1 MLPPLKRRLLHFA
14 LACAPLAMM
23 SPVSAQPAVDPSVG
37 DTARPFRATV
47 AQDTLWDI
55 AGKVA
60 GQAGVSR
67 QQVMVAILRRNPEA
81 FVKGN
86 IHRLR
91 LGASLM
97 LPSVTDLRAEDRTAA
112 AALLEAHFKAMKAGE
127 AMAPL
132 PALAGGAVAPAPA
145 ASAVAPAPAP
155 SGVASAARTP
165 SAPMSAS
172 APASA
177 SAAPKPGVSAPASAP
192 VVVATAP
199 ERVVSVAEPEP
210 QRAPASASV
219 TPLRPAAD
227 AATEEPASSG
237 LGWLPWALVG
247 GLVVVGGG
255 IALWRRQASTGGG
268 VAEAPSRAMEAAAP
282 APRNFDVSTAA
293 VDMART
299 LEASPLVTELVR
311 AVETDRPAPENDEP
325 VAVVSGNAD
334 DPDVRGA
341 LRVEMARTCLEI
353 GREAD
358 ARALLEAVL
367 REDAARHQAAASE
380 ILARMG

>member
-1 MLPPLKRRLLHFA
+1 MLPPLKRRLLHIA
-14 LACAPLAMM
+14 LACAPLVMT
-23 SPVSAQPAVDPSVG
+23 SPGSAQPAMEPIVG

-91 LGASLM
+91 QGASLM
-97 LPSVTDLRAEDRTAA
+97 LPTVAQLRAEDRAAA
-112 AALLEAHFKAMKAGE
+112 AALLEAHLKAMRSGE
-127 AMAPL
+127 ALPPL
-132 PALAGGAVAPAPA
+132 PVSAELSVALA
-145 ASAVAPAPAP
+145 ASAPVMA
-155 SGVASAARTP
+155 ASVPQR
-165 SAPMSAS
+165 SAS
-172 APASA
+172 AVES
-177 SAAPKPGVSAPASAP
+177 PKPGVSAPVQASAP
-192 VVVATAP
+192 AVVAAAP
-199 ERVVSVAEPEP
+199 ERVASVAEPVQEA
-210 QRAPASASV
+210 APASASI

-227 AATEEPASSG
+227 AASESAPSG
-237 LGWLPWALVG
+237 ELGWWPWALLG
-247 GLVVVGGG
+247 GALLAGTVV
-255 IALWRRQASTGGG
+255 WRRQARGPGAGADG
-268 VAEAPSRAMEAAAP
+268 VPRAAEDARAAP

-299 LEASPLVTELVR
+299 VEAAPLVTELVR
-311 AVETDRPAPENDEP
+311 AVESAAPVPEGEEP
-325 VAVVSGNAD
+325 SGVVVPGASGDGD
-334 DPDVRGA
+334 DPEVRGA

-353 GREAD
+353 GRDAD

-367 REDAARHQAAASE
+367 REDAVRHQAAASE

>member
-132 PALAGGAVAPAPA
+132 PA
-145 ASAVAPAPAP
+145 
-155 SGVASAARTP
+155 
-165 SAPMSAS
+165 
-172 APASA
+172 
-177 SAAPKPGVSAPASAP
+177 
-192 VVVATAP
+192 
-199 ERVVSVAEPEP
+199 
-210 QRAPASASV
+210 
-219 TPLRPAAD
+219 
-227 AATEEPASSG
+227 
-237 LGWLPWALVG
+237 
-247 GLVVVGGG
+247 
-255 IALWRRQASTGGG
+255 
-268 VAEAPSRAMEAAAP
+268 
-282 APRNFDVSTAA
+282 
-293 VDMART
+293 
-299 LEASPLVTELVR
+299 
-311 AVETDRPAPENDEP
+311 
-325 VAVVSGNAD
+325 
-334 DPDVRGA
+334 
-341 LRVEMARTCLEI
+341 
-353 GREAD
+353 
-358 ARALLEAVL
+358 
-367 REDAARHQAAASE
+367 
-380 ILARMG
+380 